1 MFQAEQRVNTQL
13 PGSSRGIWGT
23 LGHFVLV
30 KGKQRGTA
38 GGGAGPSRH
47 LGISLCALEPL
58 EAITQRGD
66 VVMCYV
72 LDELLCKMNL
82 KRQLVWD

>member
-1 MFQAEQRVNTQL
+1 MFQAEQRVKTQL
-13 PGSSRGIWGT
+13 LGSSRGIQGM
-23 LGHFVLV
+23 LGHFTLV
-30 KGKQRGTA
+30 KGKPRGTA
-38 GGGAGPSRH
+38 GGAADPTRP
-47 LGISLCALEPL
+47 LGVSLCAQEPL

-82 KRQLVWD
+82 KRHLVRD